1 VIIVVRKIKQKKR
14 RYLFAVQSIDEISG
28 INIVLFIGR
37 FQIQLMIREMK
48 DSNDE
53 FIYQYE

>member
-1 VIIVVRKIKQKKR
+1 M
-14 RYLFAVQSIDEISG
+14 QSIDDISG

-37 FQIQLMIREMK
+37 FRIQLMIREMK
-48 DSNDE
+48 GSNDE